1 MNQLKLK
8 LTTYPDWDR
17 NEQKKR
23 NGLAIEILKKRRQ
36 KRLQITDEQEK
47 EITEFFEDFQKLMDD
62 FRPLGSRLYRGASH
76 LCNRYKCLKKK

>member
-1 MNQLKLK
+1 MNQLKFK

-47 EITEFFEDFQKLMDD
+47 EMTEFFEDFQKLMDD
-62 FRPLGSRLYRGASH
+62 FRPLGSRLYSQQ
-76 LCNRYKCLKKK
+76 

>member
-23 NGLAIEILKKRRQ
+23 NGLAIEILEKRRQ
-36 KRLQITDEQEK
+36 RRLQITDEQEK

-62 FRPLGSRLYRGASH
+62 FRPLGSRLYSQQ
-76 LCNRYKCLKKK
+76 

>member
-23 NGLAIEILKKRRQ
+23 NGLAIEILEKRRQ
-36 KRLQITDEQEK
+36 KRLQISDEQEK

-62 FRPLGSRLYRGASH
+62 FRPLDSRLYSQQ
-76 LCNRYKCLKKK
+76 

>member
-62 FRPLGSRLYRGASH
+62 FRPFGSRLYSQQ
-76 LCNRYKCLKKK
+76 

>member
-23 NGLAIEILKKRRQ
+23 NGLAIEILEKRRQ
-36 KRLQITDEQEK
+36 RRLQITDEQEK
-47 EITEFFEDFQKLMDD
+47 EITEFFENFQKLMDD
-62 FRPLGSRLYRGASH
+62 FRPLDSRLYSQQ
-76 LCNRYKCLKKK
+76 

>member
-23 NGLAIEILKKRRQ
+23 NGLAIEILEKRRQ

-62 FRPLGSRLYRGASH
+62 FRPLDSRLYSQQ
-76 LCNRYKCLKKK
+76 

>member
-23 NGLAIEILKKRRQ
+23 NGLAIEILEKRRQ
-36 KRLQITDEQEK
+36 RRLQITDEQEK
-47 EITEFFEDFQKLMDD
+47 EMTEFFEDFQKLMDD
-62 FRPLGSRLYRGASH
+62 FCPVDSRLYSQQ
-76 LCNRYKCLKKK
+76 

>member
-62 FRPLGSRLYRGASH
+62 FRPLDSRLYSQQ
-76 LCNRYKCLKKK
+76 

>member
-1 MNQLKLK
+1 MNQFKLK

-23 NGLAIEILKKRRQ
+23 NGLAIEILEKRRQ
-36 KRLQITDEQEK
+36 KRLQISDEQEK

-62 FRPLGSRLYRGASH
+62 FRPLDSRLYSQQ
-76 LCNRYKCLKKK
+76 

>member
-8 LTTYPDWDR
+8 LRTYPDWDR

-23 NGLAIEILKKRRQ
+23 NGLAIEILEKRRQ
-36 KRLQITDEQEK
+36 QRLQITDEQEK

-62 FRPLGSRLYRGASH
+62 FRPLGSRLY
-76 LCNRYKCLKKK
+76 NQQ

>member
-23 NGLAIEILKKRRQ
+23 NGLAIEILDKRRQ
-36 KRLQITDEQEK
+36 RRLQITDKQEK

-62 FRPLGSRLYRGASH
+62 FRSLDSRLYSQQ
-76 LCNRYKCLKKK
+76 